1 MWKLDESLKLD
12 KYAKMPWKMSWKN
25 HDEECANWL
34 ILELQLKE
42 QNPKLESIRKF
53 EPERLFQEFLLL
65 VNGQRKCQ
73 SQLKI
78 KVNGQGQKLARS
90 GLVPGCSG
98 WVTYWAVEMLM
109 SSYVILFCLCGASCQ
124 SFNGKWRVVCDVT
137 DNMKMT
143 SAKACV
149 AHAYMY

>member
-1 MWKLDESLKLD
+1 
-12 KYAKMPWKMSWKN
+12 MPWKMSWKN

-42 QNPKLESIRKF
+42 QNPKLESMWKF

-65 VNGQRKCQ
+65 VNGQRKSQ

-78 KVNGQGQKLARS
+78 KVNSQGQKLARS

-98 WVTYWAVEMLM
+98 WVTYWAVETLM
-109 SSYVILFCLCGASCQ
+109 SSYFAYVALH
-124 SFNGKWRVVCDVT
+124 
-137 DNMKMT
+137 
-143 SAKACV
+143 AKASMANDVLCV
-149 AHAYMY
+149 TSQITWQWHQQKRVWHMHICTSMWWQVKNLDGSWERVL